1 MKTSRM
7 VIISVLSNLFLCFK
21 QSILSFVLVNQDL
34 LSNLKCTTCSNQ
46 LFLVNYEN
54 IRFHPVL
61 GVLVCKVIVF
71 KYLCMKCSLFT
82 YIFYVCSHAESFI
95 AQAHSLKTA
104 MGKMSIADGV
114 PKEALLFAATI
125 AQMFSAR
132 YLNFIS
138 FNLFLFIVCR
148 CSHGLTFP

>member
-1 MKTSRM
+1 
-7 VIISVLSNLFLCFK
+7 
-21 QSILSFVLVNQDL
+21 
-34 LSNLKCTTCSNQ
+34 
-46 LFLVNYEN
+46 
-54 IRFHPVL
+54 
-61 GVLVCKVIVF
+61 
-71 KYLCMKCSLFT
+71 MKCSLFT
-82 YIFYVCSHAESFI
+82 YIFYVFSHAESFI